1 MGLSIGTTNLVAARV
16 GNPPVMR
23 RSVLTV
29 SGEAVSGF
37 VERVGDPVPIVT
49 ADGSSHLA
57 DELVVEAITAMVG
70 NEPTPHV
77 AVAVP
82 AHWTGA
88 TLRALRTAMRNKPNL
103 APNGAVPR
111 LVSDAV
117 AALTALHVNPGLP
130 GQGVIALLDFGG
142 GGTSITLADAAANFE
157 PIDTV
162 RYTDFS
168 GDGLDQVLLAK
179 VLEGIADAGEVDPA
193 GTQAVGSLS
202 QLREDC
208 RQAKEALSEAT
219 TTEVGVELPG
229 YSSTFNVTRP
239 EFEALVDTG
248 LAGVLS
254 ELDDMLLRNRI
265 QWADVTTVAM
275 VGGGARIPL
284 IAARVSEHTK
294 TPLVVSPVPALD
306 AAVGAAIVAA
316 YTLDAEAA
324 TGVAPADLIPTGEF
338 DAAAPDSAT
347 FRALAWSQAEDFDDD
362 DSLLFTD
369 ETAYGYDTGT
379 TRAVAQYVPA
389 VDPVDAD
396 EHRSWQRLPQ
406 LIFGVAVAAVLL
418 AVGGVAIVLTTAT
431 DNSPP
436 TPTPVPVI
444 APSIPSSTVAPPPPP
459 PPPPPEPLSTVTVT
473 EAPPPPPP
481 PPPVEVTTTH
491 TTVAPTHTTT
501 TTTTTTP
508 PTTTTTTETTTTTT
522 TTETTTPS
530 PTMTTSYITVPFVPV
545 PIPIQV
551 PATQTPTPQYPYQ
564 QQPQYPY
571 QQQPQYPYQQPQY
584 PY

>member
-1 MGLSIGTTNLVAARV
+1 
-16 GNPPVMR
+16 
-23 RSVLTV
+23 
-29 SGEAVSGF
+29 
-37 VERVGDPVPIVT
+37 
-49 ADGSSHLA
+49 
-57 DELVVEAITAMVG
+57 
-70 NEPTPHV
+70 
-77 AVAVP
+77 
-82 AHWTGA
+82 
-88 TLRALRTAMRNKPNL
+88 
-103 APNGAVPR
+103 
-111 LVSDAV
+111 
-117 AALTALHVNPGLP
+117 
-130 GQGVIALLDFGG
+130 
-142 GGTSITLADAAANFE
+142 
-157 PIDTV
+157 
-162 RYTDFS
+162 
-168 GDGLDQVLLAK
+168 
-179 VLEGIADAGEVDPA
+179 
-193 GTQAVGSLS
+193 
-202 QLREDC
+202 
-208 RQAKEALSEAT
+208 
-219 TTEVGVELPG
+219 
-229 YSSTFNVTRP
+229 
-239 EFEALVDTG
+239 
-248 LAGVLS
+248 
-254 ELDDMLLRNRI
+254 
-265 QWADVTTVAM
+265 M

-284 IAARVSEHTK
+284 IAARVSGHTK

-316 YTLDAEAA
+316 YTLDAEVA
-324 TGVAPADLIPTGEF
+324 TGVAPVDLIPTGEF

-369 ETAYGYDTGT
+369 ETAYGYDTST

-389 VDPVDAD
+389 VDSVDAD

-406 LIFGVAVAAVLL
+406 LVFGIAVAAVLL

-436 TPTPVPVI
+436 TPSPVPVI
-444 APSIPSSTVAPPPPP
+444 APSVPSSKVEL

-501 TTTTTTP
+501 TTTTTP
-508 PTTTTTTETTTTTT
+508 PTTTTTTETTTTT

-551 PATQTPTPQYPYQ
+551 PATQTPSPQYPYQ

-571 QQQPQYPYQQPQY
+571 
-584 PY
+584 

>member
-23 RSVLTV
+23 RSVLSI
-29 SGEAVSGF
+29 SGEPVSGF
-37 VERVGDPVPIVT
+37 VERVGDPIPVVA

-57 DELVVEAITAMVG
+57 DELVVEAIAAMVG
-70 NEPTPHV
+70 NEPTPQV

-157 PIDTV
+157 PVDTV
-162 RYTDFS
+162 RYADFS

-179 VLEGIADAGEVDPA
+179 VLDGIADAGEVDPA

-208 RQAKEALSEAT
+208 RQAKEALSEDT

-229 YSSTFNVTRP
+229 YSSKVSVTRP
-239 EFEALVDTG
+239 EFEALVDAG

-347 FRALAWSQAEDFDDD
+347 FRALAWSQAEEFDDD

-389 VDPVDAD
+389 VDSADVD

-406 LIFGVAVAAVLL
+406 LVFGIAVAAALL

-436 TPTPVPVI
+436 TPSPVPVI
-444 APSIPSSTVAPPPPP
+444 APSVRSSTVEPPPP

-481 PPPVEVTTTH
+481 PPVEVTTTH

-501 TTTTTTP
+501 STTTTTP

-551 PATQTPTPQYPYQ
+551 PVTPTPQQQYPQQYPNQYPNQYPQQYPYQ

-571 QQQPQYPYQQPQY
+571 
-584 PY
+584 

>member
-1 MGLSIGTTNLVAARV
+1 
-16 GNPPVMR
+16 
-23 RSVLTV
+23 
-29 SGEAVSGF
+29 
-37 VERVGDPVPIVT
+37 
-49 ADGSSHLA
+49 
-57 DELVVEAITAMVG
+57 
-70 NEPTPHV
+70 
-77 AVAVP
+77 
-82 AHWTGA
+82 
-88 TLRALRTAMRNKPNL
+88 
-103 APNGAVPR
+103 
-111 LVSDAV
+111 
-117 AALTALHVNPGLP
+117 
-130 GQGVIALLDFGG
+130 
-142 GGTSITLADAAANFE
+142 
-157 PIDTV
+157 
-162 RYTDFS
+162 
-168 GDGLDQVLLAK
+168 
-179 VLEGIADAGEVDPA
+179 
-193 GTQAVGSLS
+193 
-202 QLREDC
+202 
-208 RQAKEALSEAT
+208 
-219 TTEVGVELPG
+219 
-229 YSSTFNVTRP
+229 VTRP

-248 LAGVLS
+248 LTGVLS

-284 IAARVSEHTK
+284 IAARVSGHTK

-324 TGVAPADLIPTGEF
+324 TGVAPVDLIPTGEF

-347 FRALAWSQAEDFDDD
+347 FRALAWSQAEDYDDD
-362 DSLLFTD
+362 DSMLFTD
-369 ETAYGYDTGT
+369 DTAYGYDTGT

-389 VDPVDAD
+389 AEPVAAD

-406 LIFGVAVAAVLL
+406 LVFGIAVAAALL

-436 TPTPVPVI
+436 TPTPSPAPVI
-444 APSIPSSTVAPPPPP
+444 APSIPSSTVEPP

-508 PTTTTTTETTTTTT
+508 PTTTTTTEPTTTT
-522 TTETTTPS
+522 TTETTPS

-571 QQQPQYPYQQPQY
+571 QQQPQYPYQQQPQY